1 MQPALVEKERMIL
14 AGLSFFGDPFATQA
28 GWPEWLPESG
38 IGLEE
43 G

>member
-14 AGLSFFGDPFATQA
+14 AGLSFFGDPFATQG
-28 GWPEWLPESG
+28 GWTEENESG